1 MSCNFEKY
9 NCQICDK
16 KSSQKSHHDT
26 HIRSEHHKDK
36 TEIFKLKLGKKSINK
51 LKKKY
56 GYSEIYK
63 IMELISGTE
72 PTYELK
78 LQKKSNKVICQLTKD
93 ELNQN
98 KEYEEFK
105 NKFKNRLK
113 SWHNLLSGAGVTG
126 DPALDDIIHIIML
139 CYLEQNKNN
148 FNLLD
153 KDSYPIVKINRLK
166 KYFECLSIEYIL
178 KNQNNLC
185 KSKNTNDG
193 KSVMEKIGEV
203 LQNHNIF
210 GKIIKDTNFINC
222 KTNNVLYELIT
233 NINSFCV
240 EHNIF
245 QYSDIIGITY
255 EFWANEY
262 KGSGGKELGNF
273 FTERMLMR
281 MCFEMI
287 ELDDINIMKIDNNS
301 TIGDEFCG
309 TFGFPLYLKSFLK
322 NKFDINIQN
331 KNIYGIEFE
340 DRASRLAILNAM
352 FSLGTVENI
361 KRGDSFINN
370 VTPHLDISVHNVPF
384 GKRMKVKHIKNNYN
398 EYRVTNLEI
407 PEFNEIIPA
416 EANKDAVLASQM
428 VIYKTSKI
436 GLCIIKDG
444 EEASSTNKS
453 LVKYRKHI
461 MDTVNVKKI
470 LKIPSGAFSS
480 TCTKTLCFYFI
491 NDGNKTDNIQ
501 FLELNEEC
509 DMIKEIC
516 NVSYEDLENN
526 NYLWSP
532 TTYIVDEEIEKMK
545 NKSTS
550 EWKRLR
556 DICKVEQGNML
567 NKSKIISGKYPVI
580 GGGKIIGY
588 HTDFNRNG
596 NEIVL
601 TRVGDVNINF
611 FEDKYYLTDNG
622 FSINSEYIRYIYY
635 YLLNNNIL
643 GKYYNGSGQK
653 VISKSKLLNL
663 EIPVPSTEVQKETVE
678 SIEKFN
684 NMIKSLESINE
695 EHKKCINIYMKFVI
709 KKNLDTIKWKKL
721 GQFCQIIS
729 GKFNSRDCNKLGK
742 YPFYT
747 GKSNNPEGYSDTFCF
762 DYDDYIILIKD
773 GGAGE
778 KIYGDHIGLGK
789 VFRAKN
795 KSSATTHQLAIVP
808 SNRIE
813 CDYIFNY
820 LKIRKN
826 NIMDLARYTTNLGC
840 IRKSDIENIEIP
852 IHTKENEKSIIKY
865 LDNINNNMSNNEE
878 LIKLYKEN
886 IKDILK
892 QSYQ

>member
-1 MSCNFEKY
+1 MSYSFEKY
-9 NCQICDK
+9 KCQICDK
-16 KSSQKSHHDT
+16 KSSQKSHHNT
-26 HIRSEHHKDK
+26 HINSEHHKDK
-36 TEIFKLKLGKKSINK
+36 TEIFKLKLEKESKKK

-56 GYSEIYK
+56 GYSEISK
-63 IMELISGTE
+63 IMELISGIE

-78 LQKKSNKVICQLTKD
+78 LQKKSNKVIYQLTKD
-93 ELNQN
+93 ELKQN

-139 CYLEQNKNN
+139 CYLEENKDK
-148 FNLLD
+148 FCLLD
-153 KDSYPIVKINRLK
+153 KDSYPIVKINRLE
-166 KYFECLSIEYIL
+166 KYFECLSIKYIL
-178 KNQNNLC
+178 KNQSNLC

-210 GKIIKDTNFINC
+210 GKIVKDTNFINC
-222 KTNNVLYELIT
+222 KKNNVLYDLIT

-287 ELDDINIMKIDNNS
+287 ELDDIQKMKIDNNS

-322 NKFDINIQN
+322 NKFDIDIKN

-398 EYRVTNLEI
+398 DYKSNNKCEI
-407 PEFNEIIPA
+407 PEFNDIIRA

-444 EEASSTNKS
+444 EESTSRNKS

-461 MDTVNVKKI
+461 CDTVNVKKI

-480 TCTKTLCFYFI
+480 TGTKTLCFYFI
-491 NDGNKTDNIQ
+491 NDGGKTDNIQ
-501 FLELNEEC
+501 FLELDEEC
-509 DMIKEIC
+509 KIIKEIC
-516 NVSYEDLENN
+516 NVSYEDLEHNS
-526 NYLWSP
+526 YLWSP
-532 TTYIVDEEIEKMK
+532 NIYTIDEELEKMK
-545 NKSTS
+545 TKSKC
-550 EWKRLR
+550 EWKKIG
-556 DICKVEQGNML
+556 DICEFNRGQRVTKEEHDNNGKYYVIGGGYKNDNFKINTFNRTGFNCRIARYGGSEKNFIMKVEENFWLHDNAFTLSSKELDIRFMTYYLISIIKNDYYYKKLYNGNPPAFAINIFKNLQIPIPSTEIQKETVESIEIFDNMIKSLKSINDEHFKGIKLYMKLVIKKNLETIEWKKLKDISKIEQGTLL
-567 NKSKIISGKYPVI
+567 NKNKITDGEYPVI
-580 GGGKIIGY
+580 GGGKVIGF
-588 HTDFNRNG
+588 HSEFNRNG
-596 NEIVL
+596 NEVVL
-601 TRVGDVNINF
+601 TRVGNININF
-611 FEDKYYLTDNG
+611 FENKYYLTDNG
-622 FSINSEYIRYIYY
+622 FSINSKYIKYIYY
-635 YLLNNNIL
+635 YLSSNNIL
-643 GKYYNGSGQK
+643 DKYYIGSGQK
-653 VISKSKLLNL
+653 VIAKSKLLN
-663 EIPVPSTEVQKETVE
+663 
-678 SIEKFN
+678 
-684 NMIKSLESINE
+684 
-695 EHKKCINIYMKFVI
+695 
-709 KKNLDTIKWKKL
+709 
-721 GQFCQIIS
+721 
-729 GKFNSRDCNKLGK
+729 
-742 YPFYT
+742 
-747 GKSNNPEGYSDTFCF
+747 
-762 DYDDYIILIKD
+762 
-773 GGAGE
+773 
-778 KIYGDHIGLGK
+778 
-789 VFRAKN
+789 
-795 KSSATTHQLAIVP
+795 
-808 SNRIE
+808 
-813 CDYIFNY
+813 
-820 LKIRKN
+820 
-826 NIMDLARYTTNLGC
+826 
-840 IRKSDIENIEIP
+840 IEIP
-852 IHTKENEKSIIKY
+852 IQTQENEKSIIKY
-865 LDNINNNMSNNEE
+865 LDNIDDNISKNQE

-886 IKDILK
+886 IKEILK